1 MTEQER
7 ASASAEHYK
16 RMRAELDRRMS
27 LDPQLRQI
35 SKKIK
40 DGTAD
45 FNDTFRYSELVSKH
59 IGAVM
64 QAHIGEITN
73 PLGKEY
79 VCKALLEDH
88 YEAINDV
95 LGTVQVS
102 LDEELGIHL
111 KPIKPPKPLER
122 IQQVAHALEDPGVKP
137 EVIKRRAGAPV
148 VNTAMSMHDSYI
160 KINAQKR
167 HDLGFKCYL
176 TRVAVGGCCKWCTG
190 IAGRYVYGDHP
201 DDIFRRHDN
210 CSCTVTFENGRQ
222 RQDVWSK
229 RTWQADPAAVERQG
243 FTPAVYSARDAESL
257 QNIAMERLT
266 LAGNRDIINTRE
278 MANGM
283 RKSPFIPLSD
293 EDKAHL
299 LEEIAAIEADPK
311 HFVFRDGFGTGYSD
325 DRDIVFVS
333 SNVFPPSDGSNH
345 PRDLMSERAVLA
357 HEYYGHRANRGTN
370 LAKGSWNDEFR
381 ASYTAAKQCPNLTD
395 EDRAYLILD
404 AIERAHE
411 AGVSIR
417 YNDFMRRVLYG

>member
-7 ASASAEHYK
+7 SERAAENYR
-16 RMRAELDRRMS
+16 RMRSELDRRLS
-27 LDPQLRQI
+27 LDPELRRI

-45 FNDTFRYSELVSKH
+45 FNDTFRYSEIVSKH
-59 IGAVM
+59 IGKIM
-64 QAHIGEITN
+64 QENIGEITN
-73 PLGKEY
+73 PLGKQY
-79 VCKALLEDH
+79 VCEALLNDH
-88 YEAINDV
+88 YDAINDV

-111 KPIKPPKPLER
+111 KPIKAPKPVER
-122 IQQVAHALEDPGVKP
+122 IRQIAHSLEDPGVKP

-148 VNTAMSMHDSYI
+148 VNTAMSMHDDYI
-160 KINAQKR
+160 RINAAKR
-167 HDLGFKCYL
+167 HDMGFKCYL
-176 TRVAVGGCCKWCTG
+176 NRVAVSGCCKWCTEV
-190 IAGRYVYGDHP
+190 AGRYVYGDHP

-210 CSCTVTFENGRQ
+210 CDCTVTFENGRE

-229 RTWQADPAAVERQG
+229 RTWEA
-243 FTPAVYSARDAESL
+243 PAVGAGAAAPVRLSRQDAESL
-257 QNIAMERLT
+257 QNAAVSRLT
-266 LAGNRDIINTRE
+266 LAGERDIINTRE

-293 EDKAHL
+293 EDKEHL
-299 LEEIAAIEADPK
+299 LKEIAAIEADPGR
-311 HFVFRDGFGTGYSD
+311 FAFRDGFGTGYSD
-325 DRDIVFVS
+325 DRDIIFVS

-357 HEYYGHRANRGTN
+357 HEYYGHRANRGTK
-370 LAKGSWNDEFR
+370 LPKGSWNDEFR

-404 AIERAHE
+404 AIERARE